1 MSDARDGTAHDGARD
16 GAAHDGTAALAGNG
30 ALLVRELALAGR
42 IQSALERL
50 YGIDRVADVAD
61 FASGSEPGDRE
72 ALLLREADDGAI
84 ELRVQFPR
92 IEPGETTGES
102 RDHGLDTLCQIIE
115 GVSHFVYVVE
125 RARVRREATH
135 LELEMQ
141 AEVDKWVVLAASMHA
156 FDATG
161 SALLRARLYERVR
174 FSHDETTELGQRY
187 RVANEA
193 AHRFVRRLER
203 RYVSAARFS
212 ELRCELRRFF
222 YLGQE
227 EKLRLGHAA

>member
-1 MSDARDGTAHDGARD
+1 MSGARAGTEALACN
-16 GAAHDGTAALAGNG
+16 GARAGSEALAGNG
-30 ALLVRELALAGR
+30 ALLVRELALAAR
-42 IQSALERL
+42 IQGALERL
-50 YGIDRVADVAD
+50 YGLDRVADVAD
-61 FASGSEPGDRE
+61 FASGTEPGDRE
-72 ALLLREADDGAI
+72 ALLLREADDGGI
-84 ELRVQFPR
+84 ELRVLLPC
-92 IEPGETTGES
+92 IDAGENTGM
-102 RDHGLDTLCQIIE
+102 RLDTLCQIIE

-161 SALLRARLYERVR
+161 SAALRARLYERVR
-174 FSHDETTELGQRY
+174 FSHEEATELGQRY

-203 RYVSAARFS
+203 RYVSAARFN

-222 YLGQE
+222 HLGQE

>member
-1 MSDARDGTAHDGARD
+1 VSGAPDRSE
-16 GAAHDGTAALAGNG
+16 ALAGNG
-30 ALLVRELALAGR
+30 ALLVRELALAAR
-42 IQSALERL
+42 IQGALERL
-50 YGIDRVADVAD
+50 YGLDRVADVAD
-61 FASGSEPGDRE
+61 FASGTEPGDRE
-72 ALLLREADDGAI
+72 ALLLREADDGGI
-84 ELRVQFPR
+84 ELRVLLPCLG
-92 IEPGETTGES
+92 PGGS
-102 RDHGLDTLCQIIE
+102 AGGGLDTLCQIIE

-161 SALLRARLYERVR
+161 SAALRARLYERVR
-174 FSHDETTELGQRY
+174 FSHEEATELGQRY

-212 ELRCELRRFF
+212 ELRFELRQFF
-222 YLGQE
+222 HLGQE